1 MKPATFE
8 NRACLHCGAS
18 FEVRISPSRE
28 GRGKYCSRS
37 CGVSA
42 QMTKHG
48 HGVRGMTSPTYVTWV
63 AMRNRCHAP
72 GNSKYYMYG
81 ARGIEVCQRWRDSF
95 AAFLEDMGERPEGCT
110 IDRID
115 GAKGY
120 EPGNCRW
127 ATVKDQQRNLRT
139 NVTITFQGES
149 LCISEWAEK
158 TGLHSR
164 TIAHRLRRGW
174 TAAQALTTPARLGN
188 RIGRANA

>member
-8 NRACLHCGAS
+8 IRVCLHCGAS
-18 FEVRISPSRE
+18 FEVRVSPSRE

-48 HGVRGMTSPTYVTWV
+48 HQIRGHTTPTYTTWA

-81 ARGIEVCQRWRDSF
+81 AKGVTVCQRWRDSF
-95 AAFLEDMGERPEGCT
+95 EAFLEDMGERPEGCT
-110 IDRID
+110 IDRVD

-127 ATVKDQQRNLRT
+127 ATRTEQQRNVKS
-139 NVTITFQGES
+139 NVKIAFGGDT
-149 LCISEWAEK
+149 LCISEWGEK
-158 TGLHSR
+158 TGIPSR
-164 TIAHRLRRGW
+164 TISSRLRRGW
-174 TAAQALTTPARLGN
+174 TAEQALTIPAKLGN
-188 RIGRANA
+188 RIRLTNA